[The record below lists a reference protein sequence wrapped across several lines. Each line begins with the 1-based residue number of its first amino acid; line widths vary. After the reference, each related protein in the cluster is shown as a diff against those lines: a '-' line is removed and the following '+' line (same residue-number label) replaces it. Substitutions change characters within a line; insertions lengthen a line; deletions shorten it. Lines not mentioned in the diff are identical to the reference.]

1 MSHSDDNFK
10 MHQLP
15 CSPETVHWGYLSAE
29 IEPVLSMESGHYITI
44 DTVSG
49 GKDKL
54 PEKSTIKPPKKKSK
68 SKLRKTTKDKQPKE
82 SEGFEILVE
91 HKRILRNCKPK
102 LGPHILTGPVF
113 VEGAMPGDLLAV
125 DVLGAEVRQNWGWHE
140 IHPGTGLIPELEEEP
155 EIITIPI
162 EIRRE
167 KIKLPWGNEIQAEPF
182 FGFMGVMPRPEDGEL
197 SSLIPGYF
205 GGNMDIPMF
214 GPSTRVY
221 FPVSVEGGGFSVGD
235 GHALQGDGEVAGTA
249 VETALTGAFRIHVK
263 DNCGVRFPFMV
274 TPGKMVATAVAKDLD
289 SAISLALDEAI
300 LLLGHYYDLSEK
312 DAYRHLSILSDVRVS
327 QLVNSAKG
335 IYIDINIRGLEPA
348 VSD

>member
-15 CSPETVHWGYLSAE
+15 CSPETIHWGHLSAD

-54 PEKSTIKPPKKKSK
+54 PEN
-68 SKLRKTTKDKQPKE
+68 RDD
-82 SEGFEILVE
+82 FEILPE
-91 HKRILRNCKPK
+91 HKKILRKRKPQ
-102 LGPHILTGPVF
+102 LGPHILTGPVY

-125 DVLGAEVRQNWGWHE
+125 DVLDAEVRQNWGWHE
-140 IHPGTGLIPELEEEP
+140 LKPGTGIMPELEENP

-162 EIRRE
+162 EIRRALVE
-167 KIKLPWGNEIQAEPF
+167 LPWGQEIKAAPF
-182 FGFMGVMPRPEDGEL
+182 FGFMGVMPRPEDGVL

-205 GGNMDIPMF
+205 GGNMDIRLF

-221 FPVSVEGGGFSVGD
+221 FPISVEGAGFSVGD
-235 GHALQGDGEVAGTA
+235 GHALQGDGEVAGAA
-249 VETALTGAFRIHVK
+249 VETALTGAFRMHVK
-263 DNCGVRFPFMV
+263 DNCGVKFPFMT
-274 TPGKMVATAVAKDLD
+274 TPGKMVATAVAEDLEA
-289 SAISLALDEAI
+289 AISLALNEAI
-300 LLLGHYYDLSEK
+300 LLLGHYYDLCET
-312 DAYRHLSILSDVRVS
+312 DAYRHLSILGDVRIS

-335 IYIDINIRGLEPA
+335 IYIDINTEGLQP
-348 VSD
+348 VIND